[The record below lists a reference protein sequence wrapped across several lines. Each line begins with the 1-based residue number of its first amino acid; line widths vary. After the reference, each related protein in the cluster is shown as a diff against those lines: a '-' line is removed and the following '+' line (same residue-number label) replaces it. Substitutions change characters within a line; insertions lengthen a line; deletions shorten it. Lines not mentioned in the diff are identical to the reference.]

1 MQHTD
6 EFFIDRP
13 ARLPEFLFSPLSAL
27 LFFYSANLAGDA
39 DFCHCIA
46 DFVMLDHAL

>member
-1 MQHTD
+1 MKHTD

-13 ARLPEFLFSPLSAL
+13 SRLPEFLFRPLSDL
-27 LFFYSANLAGDA
+27 LFFYSANLACDA

-46 DFVMLDHAL
+46 DFGMLDHAL